1 MFRST
6 TSSILIAI
14 VIVALQSINT
24 TAASSNPESEEFL
37 KRNAKKPGVN
47 VLPSGLQY
55 KIIRTGLGNH
65 HPDYGAP
72 AACHYKGTLIDGVT
86 EFDSS
91 YKRGTPSVF
100 QPRQVIKGWT
110 EAMQLMVEGDKW
122 ELYIPGDLAYGERGS
137 PPHIKPGD
145 ALIFTMEI
153 VELKGTKVDDNF
165 KVRCKVESGNDCT
178 EKETGYIEKMKKKFM
193 IESGG
198 INDEIVSSMDAEIDR
213 IKRISEKGSD
223 ANVDWA
229 NRRIR
234 ILNQMKDGK
243 ETATEAASEEL

>member
-1 MFRST
+1 MFHPSCSST
-6 TSSILIAI
+6 LISFFLI
-14 VIVALQSINT
+14 VITLFANNAR
-24 TAASSNPESEEFL
+24 AASNAESEQFL
-37 KRNAKKPGVN
+37 KLNAAKPGVN

-65 HPDYGAP
+65 HPDYAAP

-122 ELYIPGDLAYGERGS
+122 ELYIPSDLAYGDSGS

-153 VELKGTKVDDNF
+153 VQLKGTKVDDNF
-165 KVRCKVESGNDCT
+165 KVRCNVESGNNCN
-178 EKETGYIEKMKKKFM
+178 EKEVGYIEKSKKKYSSESSDSSSLDAA
-193 IESGG
+193 IEK
-198 INDEIVSSMDAEIDR
+198 EIDR
-213 IKRISEKGSD
+213 IKRISANGAD
-223 ANVDWA
+223 TNVDWA

-234 ILNQMKDGK
+234 ILNQMKNPAETATDGK
-243 ETATEAASEEL
+243 EL